1 MKLCDAAVGKTMVGT
16 NVHMCKKEKDRLF
29 YLGIYPGM
37 QIRKLRS
44 APMQDPCLYFAAGN
58 QLILRNKDA
67 ACIEGE
73 VLE

>member
-1 MKLCDAAVGKTMVGT
+1 MKLCDAAVGKTMVVT

-29 YLGIYPGM
+29 YLGIYPG
-37 QIRKLRS
+37 
-44 APMQDPCLYFAAGN
+44 MQDPCLYFAAGN

>member
-1 MKLCDAAVGKTMVGT
+1 MKLCDAAVGKTMVVT

-44 APMQDPCLYFAAGN
+44 APMQDPCLYFA
-58 QLILRNKDA
+58 
-67 ACIEGE
+67 
-73 VLE
+73 

>member
-1 MKLCDAAVGKTMVGT
+1 MQQWEKPWSLRTSICV
-16 NVHMCKKEKDRLF
+16 KKKDRLF

>member
-1 MKLCDAAVGKTMVGT
+1 MKLCDAAMGKTMVVT
-16 NVHMCKKEKDRLF
+16 NIHMCKKEKDRLF
-29 YLGIYPGM
+29 YLGIYPGTHM
-37 QIRKLRS
+37 RKLRS

>member
-1 MKLCDAAVGKTMVGT
+1 MKLCDAAMGKTMVVT
-16 NVHMCKKEKDRLF
+16 N
-29 YLGIYPGM
+29 M